1 MDADALVREHGR
13 TFADELEIDVGRDK
27 PLPLFELLVASL
39 LLASRIQHRLA
50 IQAAR
55 ELRSSGLR
63 TARDLAEAD
72 RQRIGDTLTRGKYL
86 RVWRTTDLLQGMS
99 HECLDRYGG
108 DLRGLRSDADGDADR
123 LRELLQD
130 FKGIG
135 ETGAEVFAREVQVAW
150 TEFAPFYGSRAL
162 EAAKRLGIAQRD
174 LPGLGDPATVGAA
187 LIRSSLT
194 DG

>member
-1 MDADALVREHGR
+1 MDADDLLREHGR
-13 TFADELEIDVGRDK
+13 TFADELGIDVARDK

-72 RQRIGDTLTRGKYL
+72 RQDVGDALTRGKYL
-86 RVWRTTDLLQGMS
+86 RVWRTTDLLQAMS
-99 HECLDRYGG
+99 HECLERYDG
-108 DLRGLRSDADGDADR
+108 DLRGLRAEADGDADR
-123 LRELLQD
+123 LLALLQD

-150 TEFAPFYGSRAL
+150 EELQPFYGTRAID
-162 EAAKRLGIAQRD
+162 AAKALGIAQRD

-187 LIRSSLT
+187 LIRSQLS
-194 DG
+194 G